1 MTNQT
6 TQDSE
11 AYIAP
16 GDAARIAFVTT
27 KTLGRMAE
35 RGDIRSFTLPS
46 GHRRYSRED
55 VEALA
60 ADEHHSPT
68 KNAGA
73 A

>member
-1 MTNQT
+1 M
-6 TQDSE
+6 
-11 AYIAP
+11 AP
-16 GDAARIAFVTT
+16 GEAADSLYVTT

-60 ADEHHSPT
+60 AGDSPAADEHHSPT
-68 KNAGA
+68 RNAGA